1 MDIKGKNILLTGGSL
16 GIGKET
22 AKALVEMGA
31 NVLITGRSEDR
42 LKKAAEHSGAKYIVF
57 DISDLDNISSKANEC
72 LQILEN
78 RVDVLINNAGIG
90 FRRNIED
97 LNADD
102 FITNYKTNVFGLSLL
117 TKEITTCMKDN
128 KS

>member
-1 MDIKGKNILLTGGSL
+1 MNIKGKNILLTGGSL

-22 AKALVEMGA
+22 AKALVKKGA

-42 LKKAAEHSGAKYIVF
+42 LKKAAKYSGAKYLVF
-57 DISDLDNISSKANEC
+57 DISDLDSITRKAKES
-72 LQILEN
+72 LEILEN
-78 RVDVLINNAGIG
+78 RVDVLINNAGTG
-90 FRRNIED
+90 FRRHIED

-102 FITNYKTNVFGLSLL
+102 FMTIYKTNVFGLSLL
-117 TKEITTCMKDN
+117 TKEITPIMKNN